1 LEIVATILPMLVLGL
16 LFTLAHVADRQTDPG
31 LRTVVVVLL
40 ALLDLFALL
49 LGGLLLAA
57 GLASALIGAEITGGE
72 VELPESALEADQMAP
87 LLDAMVA
94 LGPIMIGL
102 AVLALLV
109 LVPPV
114 RRALA
119 RLLPIDPARATHTV
133 ALQCALLAFGMSA
146 ATALLLPAILADPAG
161 LETIAAG
168 VASGGLAPLWAQNVG
183 FVLLALLGVGLGVRG
198 GGVLERLG
206 LTARIDWR
214 WWLGATLAS
223 LASAVATDWVWG
235 IVSPESLAEVD
246 RISEALFGPFVE
258 YGLLGALTIGLAAG
272 IGEEILFRGA
282 AQPRLGLPLTAL
294 LFSAIHTQYTVSP
307 ALVHIFV
314 IGMLLGL
321 VRKRVNTTTA
331 IAVHASYNF
340 LLALSSVLEA
350 GVPLLPGG

>member
-31 LRTVVVVLL
+31 LRIVVVVLL

-49 LGGLLLAA
+49 VGGLLLAA

-114 RRALA
+114 RKILA
-119 RLLPIDPARATHTV
+119 SLIPIDPARATHTV

-146 ATALLLPAILADPAG
+146 ATALLLPAIP

-168 VASGGLAPLWAQNVG
+168 VAAGGLVPLWAQNIG
-183 FVLLALLGVGLGVRG
+183 MVLLALLGVGLGVRG

-206 LTARIDWR
+206 LTARFDWR
-214 WWLGATLAS
+214 WWLGATLAA
-223 LASAVATDWVWG
+223 LASAVATDWLWG

-246 RISEALFGPFVE
+246 RISEALFGSFVQ

-307 ALVHIFV
+307 ALIHIFV